1 MMFSALATG
10 WLVIVAA
17 GDSGS
22 KKLADGYGK
31 SAYPFR
37 PKFNGFKVL

>member
-1 MMFSALATG
+1 MMFSASATG
-10 WLVIVAA
+10 WLALAA
-17 GDSGS
+17 TGDSCS

-37 PKFNGFKVL
+37 PKFNGSKVL